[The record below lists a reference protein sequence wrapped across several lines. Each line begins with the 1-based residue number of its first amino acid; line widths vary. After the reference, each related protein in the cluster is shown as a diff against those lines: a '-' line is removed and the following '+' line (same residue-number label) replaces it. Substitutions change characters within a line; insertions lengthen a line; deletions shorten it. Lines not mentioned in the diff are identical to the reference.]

1 MPRNMEQLSAIHDGF
16 NLEVQAFY
24 RINIGDVYYKHLT
37 FLLSADMGLNVFSMR
52 STLDEAFKRTEK
64 VQVAGQWQDIAQ
76 WLMPGLLI

>member
-1 MPRNMEQLSAIHDGF
+1 MPRNMEQLSAIHDGL

-52 STLDEAFKRTEK
+52 ITFDEAFKRTEK
-64 VQVAGQWQDIAQ
+64 VQVVDTGRT
-76 WLMPGLLI
+76 LHNGLCQGY